1 MKNMIGRREM
11 SDMILRTPRQ
21 IEQIMKVSRIVHS
34 HYAELKFKILSTAF
48 PIGIIFTENGV
59 TYKYSKDVEDC
70 LKEIDKMEELALKD
84 FYLKEQ

>member
-1 MKNMIGRREM
+1 MIGRREM

-21 IEQIMKVSRIVHS
+21 IEQIMKASRIVHS
-34 HYAELKFKILSTAF
+34 YYAELRFKILSTAF

-70 LKEIDKMEELALKD
+70 LEEIDKMEELALKD
-84 FYLKEQ
+84 FYLEEQK